1 MRKRIIALILMASTV
16 LVLLPGMAHASGDRR
31 TCIRITRNGVH
42 LQIGY
47 CP

>member
-1 MRKRIIALILMASTV
+1 MRKRIVALVLMASTV
-16 LVLLPGMAHASGDRR
+16 LVLLPGMANASSERR
-31 TCIRITRNGVH
+31 TCIRINRGGIH